1 MMAMIGT
8 SLKQY
13 GIEELVGR
21 GGMGTVYRAIDN
33 RLGRQVAIKV
43 LNPELTADPDRRTRF
58 LQEARAAAA
67 LTHPAVA
74 QVYDIDEVDGTIF
87 IVMEFVDG
95 RTVRRLIESGELD
108 PAAAIE
114 IALQTV
120 DGLARAHD
128 LGIIH
133 RDIKP
138 DNIMVTKDGRAK
150 ILDFGL
156 AKLPDRVQAASI
168 PGRPS
173 QTMTM
178 QGPATIEGT
187 VMGTLSYMSPE
198 QARGKALD
206 QRSDLFSFGIV
217 LYQMVTGDLPF
228 KGETPI
234 DTMHAIAY
242 EEAAPAT
249 SLNSDLPYDLN
260 RIIARCLRKKPE
272 DRYPDA
278 HALDADLK
286 KLRKEIES
294 GTATR
299 LNARARLEL
308 LGERLKSSFPY
319 GAKGL
324 AVSAAVLLVVL
335 ALFIGFKIDWNGA
348 IGPAIIALFIYRA
361 FRNRKKRR
369 LVGLVKKLGRIPEVR
384 AVLLREN
391 ALVLAM
397 DEAPANVYIRITG
410 LVDEFNRRLYFGK
423 PVTAEIR
430 GSLDAAGLNTFLKQT
445 GIAYVREDPETA
457 SSPTR

>member
-1 MMAMIGT
+1 MTMTGT

-13 GIEELVGR
+13 RIAELIGR
-21 GGMGTVYRAIDN
+21 GGMGTVYRALDN
-33 RLGRQVAIKV
+33 KLGRQVAIKV

-74 QVYDIDEVDGTIF
+74 QVYDIDEVDGTMF
-87 IVMEFVDG
+87 IAMEFVDG
-95 RTVRRLIESGELD
+95 RTVRLLIESGELD
-108 PAAAIE
+108 LAAAIE

-156 AKLPDRVQAASI
+156 AKLLDPVQAAPVQRMS
-168 PGRPS
+168 S

-217 LYQMVTGDLPF
+217 LYQMVSGELPF

-234 DTMHAIAY
+234 DTMHSIAY
-242 EEAAPAT
+242 EEATPVT

-278 HALDADLK
+278 HALGADLT

-299 LNARARLEL
+299 LNAKARLEL
-308 LGERLKSSFPY
+308 LGERLKASFPY

-324 AVSAAVLLVVL
+324 AISAAALFVILT
-335 ALFIGFKIDWNGA
+335 LFIGLKINWSGA
-348 IGPAIIALFIYRA
+348 IGPAIIGLFIYRA

-369 LVGLVKKLGRIPEVR
+369 VAGLVKKLGRIPEVR
-384 AVLLREN
+384 AILLKEN
-391 ALVLAM
+391 TLVVAL
-397 DEAPANVYIRITG
+397 DDAPANVYIRITG

-423 PVTAEIR
+423 PVAAEIR
-430 GSLDAAGLNTFLKQT
+430 ESLDAAGLSTFLKQT
-445 GIAYVREDPETA
+445 GIAYIREDIGVT
-457 SSPTR
+457 SSSAR

>member
-1 MMAMIGT
+1 MTMTGT

-13 GIEELVGR
+13 RIEELIGR
-21 GGMGTVYRAIDN
+21 GGMGTVYRALDN
-33 RLGRQVAIKV
+33 KLGRQVAIKV

-74 QVYDIDEVDGTIF
+74 QVYDIDEVDGTMF
-87 IVMEFVDG
+87 IAMEFVDG
-95 RTVRRLIESGELD
+95 RTVRLLIESGELD
-108 PAAAIE
+108 LAAAIE

-156 AKLPDRVQAASI
+156 AKLLDPVQAAPVQRMS
-168 PGRPS
+168 S

-217 LYQMVTGDLPF
+217 LYQMVSGELPF

-234 DTMHAIAY
+234 DTMHSIAY
-242 EEAAPAT
+242 EEATPVT

-278 HALDADLK
+278 HALGADLT

-299 LNARARLEL
+299 LNAKARLEL
-308 LGERLKSSFPY
+308 LGERLKASFPY

-324 AVSAAVLLVVL
+324 AISAAALFVILT
-335 ALFIGFKIDWNGA
+335 LFIGLKINWSGA
-348 IGPAIIALFIYRA
+348 IGPAIIGLFIYRA

-369 LVGLVKKLGRIPEVR
+369 VAGLVKKLGRIPEVR
-384 AVLLREN
+384 AILLKEN
-391 ALVLAM
+391 TLVVAL
-397 DEAPANVYIRITG
+397 DDAPANVYIRITG

-423 PVTAEIR
+423 PVAAEIR
-430 GSLDAAGLNTFLKQT
+430 ESLDAAGLSTFLKQT
-445 GIAYVREDPETA
+445 GIAYIREDIGVT
-457 SSPTR
+457 SSSAR